1 MGFANNA
8 CRRFKRAQGWLAAD
22 KQDEKKV
29 KVQTAECAMKLAKAQ
44 ALAYQRFG
52 PESDKKASDEEKKAL
67 GDARELLAKVL
78 KTSEE
83 LNMEQL
89 KYDCLKMSLQIA
101 IQAEDVAEGKKILE
115 QLQAMRPG
123 DESLKSDSAR
133 LNRLNT
139 AKELQ
144 EGAG

>member
-89 KYDCLKMSLQIA
+89 KYDCLK
-101 IQAEDVAEGKKILE
+101 
-115 QLQAMRPG
+115 
-123 DESLKSDSAR
+123 SDSAR

-144 EGAG
+144 EGAGTVKTLQLEL